1 MSSSHVRARRLADV
15 EAPEPVTDPSI
26 LEAYL
31 EDASGAPPGRA
42 AGLLRPA
49 HEGEIASFLRKTRGQ
64 GITILPQAARSS
76 LTAGAIPRDE
86 VVISVETMSE
96 IGPVDL
102 SPGVATVT
110 VDPGVRLRDLR
121 QELAPRGYYYP
132 PVPTYHDAMI
142 GGTISTNAGGAAS
155 FKYGVTRH
163 WIRALRVLLF
173 NGDLLEI
180 ERGQCTAGSGEAF
193 RVELTDGVTLAV
205 PVPAYTLPD
214 LKKISA
220 GYHASDPLDL
230 VDLFVGSEGTLG
242 LITRAKLDLVPLPA
256 AEVTGLTFLPGIDQA
271 LALTA
276 ALRAAGLGARGGSPA
291 VEPDVRA
298 IELMDGGSLDLLRE
312 HGDSRRLRVRLPEDA
327 GAALLFELEL
337 PEATSNDAAQ
347 ELLLAFL
354 EGSSPPGGGPLLRLF
369 ELLHD
374 HDALEPL
381 ELAFPEDH
389 RRAEALRE
397 FREAVPTRVNEVLG
411 ERRRSVPGVKKV
423 GGDLI
428 VPFDRLGHMLRFYHD
443 GFTRRGLRYAIW
455 GHLSDGNLHP
465 NALPRDAEETRRG
478 HEALLEFADEA
489 ARVGGCP
496 LSEHGV
502 GRNPIKQE
510 MLRRFLGDAAVESM
524 RAVKR
529 GLDPEGRFAPG
540 VLFPLEPPDGLAP
553 GHTRAGSRPGPG

>member
-1 MSSSHVRARRLADV
+1 MPSSHVRARRLADV
-15 EAPEPVTDPSI
+15 EAPEPVTDPAI

-49 HEGEIASFLRKTRGQ
+49 HEGEIASFLRTTRGQ
-64 GITILPQAARSS
+64 GVPVLPQAARSS
-76 LTAGAIPRDE
+76 LTAGAIPCDE
-86 VVISVETMSE
+86 VVVSVESMNE
-96 IGPVDL
+96 IGPAEIF
-102 SPGVATVT
+102 PGGGRVNVG
-110 VDPGVRLRDLR
+110 PGVRLRDL
-121 QELAPRGYYYP
+121 QCALAPHRLYYP

-155 FKYGVTRH
+155 FKYGVTRQ
-163 WIRALRVLLF
+163 WIRALRILLF

-180 ERGQCTAGSGEAF
+180 ERGECTARPGEAF
-193 RVELTDGVTLAV
+193 SVELTDGDTLAV
-205 PVPAYTLPD
+205 PVPDYELPA

-242 LITRAKLDLVPLPA
+242 LITGATLDLVAHPA
-256 AEVTGLTFLPGIDQA
+256 AEVTGLTFLAGIDDA

-276 ALRAAGLGARGGSPA
+276 ALREAA
-291 VEPDVRA
+291 VEERERSRGEGPDVRA
-298 IELMDGGSLDLLRE
+298 IELMDGGALDLLRE
-312 HGDSRRLRVRLPEDA
+312 HGDSRRLRVPLPEKA

-337 PEATSNDAAQ
+337 PEAATNDAAQ

-354 EGSSPPGGGPLLRLF
+354 EGGSPRGGGPLLRLY
-369 ELLHD
+369 EILGSH
-374 HDALEPL
+374 HALEKL

-389 RRAEALRE
+389 ARAEALRE
-397 FREAVPTRVNEVLG
+397 FREAVPTRVNEILG
-411 ERRRSVPGVKKV
+411 ERRRKDPSIKKI

-428 VPFDRLGHMLRFYHD
+428 VPFDRLGHMLRFYRD
-443 GFTRRGLRYAIW
+443 GFTSRGLRYAIW

-502 GRNPIKQE
+502 GRSPVKQE
-510 MLRRFLGDAAVESM
+510 MLRRFLGDAAIASM

-540 VLFPLEPPDGLAP
+540 VLFPLEPPDRPTPRG
-553 GHTRAGSRPGPG
+553 PGPDRKQPT